1 MDDPILENFFVPT
14 PQCKRN
20 TTYSTFG
27 FDSNT
32 PVMNFE
38 VDGGAVKGRAYDEQF
53 YCALIQQDTTYIKTG
68 LWVYIY
74 ICPLNF
80 I

>member
-1 MDDPILENFFVPT
+1 
-14 PQCKRN
+14 
-20 TTYSTFG
+20 
-27 FDSNT
+27 
-32 PVMNFE
+32 MNFE